1 MADYDVFA
9 RFYDLVMGDRTPG
22 IERVRGYIERHR
34 PSAASL
40 LELGCGTGAV
50 LAGFAGDMR
59 LTGVDRSP
67 EMLKIAARNVP
78 GARFVED
85 DITAVSL
92 GEQFDVVICVFDTT
106 NHLMRFDLWVEL
118 FERAHEHLVTD
129 GLFVFD
135 VNTLGR
141 LRLLCRSRA
150 VVTDFGEN
158 VMIMDVRPG
167 TDDDTS
173 VWDTRVFERTDAD
186 LFRLHRER
194 FSELGVPLARIRAA
208 LAKNFDILEESGP
221 GEGPVTDESARVFF
235 ACRPNRYSAL
245 VIYHTEYN
253 GPDDRRGG

>member
-9 RFYDLVMGDRTPG
+9 RFYDPVMGDRTPG
-22 IERVRGYIERHR
+22 VERVRGYIERHR

-50 LAGFAGDMR
+50 LAGLAGAMTV
-59 LTGVDRSP
+59 TGVDRSP

-78 GARFVED
+78 GARFVEG
-85 DITAVSL
+85 DITAISL
-92 GEQFDVVICVFDTT
+92 GEQFDVIICVFDTI

-118 FERAHEHLVTD
+118 FARAHEHLVAD

-135 VNTLGR
+135 VNTVGR

-158 VMIMDVRPG
+158 VMIMDVQPG
-167 TDDDTS
+167 ADDDTS
-173 VWDTRVFERTDAD
+173 IWDTRVFERTGEG

-194 FSELGVPLARIRAA
+194 FHELGVPLARIRAA
-208 LAKNFDILEESGP
+208 LMKNFDVLEEASP
-221 GEGPVTDESARVFF
+221 GDDPVTDDSTRVFF
-235 ACRPNRYSAL
+235 ACRNRGLPIS
-245 VIYHTEYN
+245 HS
-253 GPDDRRGG
+253 